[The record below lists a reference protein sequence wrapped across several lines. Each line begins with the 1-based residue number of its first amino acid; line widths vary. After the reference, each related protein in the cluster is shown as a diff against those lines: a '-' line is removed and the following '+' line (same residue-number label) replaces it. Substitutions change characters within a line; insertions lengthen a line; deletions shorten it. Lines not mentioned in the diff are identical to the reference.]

1 MFKNRD
7 NKVVDSKDTEIER
20 LNNII
25 LDLQTQLDKVA
36 ADNGSVVV
44 KMLPDGR
51 VEVNGTEMDNTTEV
65 EYYNSSQATF
75 GELTMFR
82 VGKEAKQREMN
93 KLIEAHMNECD
104 RYKQIIDN
112 LNQDV
117 ANYVNMDKNH
127 VETIDSLTTELN
139 NKNSEIDSLK
149 QQLQDTIDGCDAT
162 LAVMTKKY
170 DGLIKGLEDDI
181 QNWKERYLELN
192 NIRLDGTII
201 TQYGEYNG
209 NQETEDINND

>member
-1 MFKNRD
+1 MFKNKD
-7 NKVVDSKDTEIER
+7 NKTIDPKDAEIKK

-93 KLIEAHMNECD
+93 KLIEVHMNECD

-149 QQLQDTIDGCDAT
+149 QQLQDTIDECDAT